1 MSETSTHM
9 KVLHLDTNHSLL
21 INQLAELGCINHE
34 NYSDS
39 KEAVQAIIHMY
50 DGIIIRSRFTI
61 DKEFIDKAANLK
73 FIGRVGAGLENIDVE
88 YAHSKGY

>member
-1 MSETSTHM
+1 MRIIRIL
-9 KVLHLDTNHSLL
+9 KRL
-21 INQLAELGCINHE
+21 
-34 NYSDS
+34 Y
-39 KEAVQAIIHMY
+39 QAIIHMY

-88 YAHSKGY
+88 YAHSKGIKLIAAPEGNLQCCRRTYFRNVISIDE